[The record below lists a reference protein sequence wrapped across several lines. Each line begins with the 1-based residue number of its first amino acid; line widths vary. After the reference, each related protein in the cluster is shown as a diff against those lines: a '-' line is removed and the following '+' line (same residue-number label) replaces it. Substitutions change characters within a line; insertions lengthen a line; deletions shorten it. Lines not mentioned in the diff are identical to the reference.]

1 MIIEL
6 FGPPGVGKT
15 TFACT
20 LAARLR
26 ARNRPVKLVL
36 SYRPSEVPRTFC
48 ADHAARLGIAAAL
61 RRVVRPMVE
70 TLAAVGHSASAWE
83 AHAIADLVRVLV
95 PRNVISSLR
104 LRQYVLRLARNWRA
118 AELAAGI
125 TLFDQGFVQ
134 AVYTLALQ
142 ARAADRERIGL
153 ALDAVPLP
161 DLLVRIDAPPETV
174 GARLVERR
182 NRQGRI
188 ERLFDLDVA
197 TNLGSMWIFEQLY
210 ELLQTRGRRVIR
222 VASDNRQSLFEG
234 IAKVEAI
241 AIGTHGG
248 VTLAPAGE
256 RAEVYW

>member
-15 TFACT
+15 TFAYA

-26 ARNRPVKLVL
+26 ERGCPVDLVL
-36 SYRPSEVPRTFC
+36 SYRPSEAPRTFC
-48 ADHAARLGIAAAL
+48 AQHAARLGIAAAL
-61 RRVVRPMVE
+61 RRLARPMVE
-70 TLAAVGHSASAWE
+70 SLAAVGHSASACE
-83 AHAIADLVRVLV
+83 VHAIAELMRVLV
-95 PRNVISSLR
+95 PRNVIWSLR
-104 LRQYVLRLARNWRA
+104 LRQYMLRLFRNRRS

-142 ARAADRERIGL
+142 ARAADRGRIGL

-161 DLLVRIDAPPETV
+161 DLLVRIDAPRETV

-210 ELLQTRGRRVIR
+210 ELLQTRGRRVICA
-222 VASDNRQSLFEG
+222 ASANRQSLYES
-234 IAKVEAI
+234 IAEVEAI
-241 AIGTHGG
+241 AIRTPAEWP
-248 VTLAPAGE
+248 VVSAGE
-256 RAEVYW
+256 KAGVDW